1 MEKVLLTVEE
11 AAEALNISR
20 SKLYELLQSQELGSV
35 KIGKV
40 RRIPTDAVHEYVA
53 ALRRDP

>member
-11 AAEALNISR
+11 AAEVLNISR
-20 SKLYELLQSQELGSV
+20 SKLYELLQGDVLGSV

-53 ALRRDP
+53 SLRRDP